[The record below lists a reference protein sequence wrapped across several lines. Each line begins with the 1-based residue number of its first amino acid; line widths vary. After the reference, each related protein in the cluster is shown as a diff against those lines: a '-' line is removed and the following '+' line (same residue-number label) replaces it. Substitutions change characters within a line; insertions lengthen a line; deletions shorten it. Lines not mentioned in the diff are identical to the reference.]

1 MESSL
6 YTEAASRA
14 LHRMQLIADHY
25 KSSEI
30 HTLHLFLALMT
41 EESRA
46 TELLA
51 KAGLNEINVEKEFSV
66 SISELQNSIFQNDPE
81 QLDSKEL
88 YIPQSDELKQIVNEA
103 VLFAKES
110 GRHVEVGSEH
120 LLWGLSRVRSQI
132 EKYLSSY
139 SIVPEKLRESV
150 HQVTGVSFEPLE
162 SDEQLRFQDVAPK
175 EETGFLRIIDAS
187 ANRARE
193 GLRVLEDY
201 VRFVMDDR
209 FLSASLKEC
218 RHSLAEVF
226 KLFPSLQVTSSRD
239 TLTDVGTEI
248 TTATEKS
255 RQSSFDIIRANFKRV
270 QEAIRSLEEYSKI
283 LEPESS
289 GRFEKIRYQL
299 YTVEKA
305 VENSLSSSEQLKDCF
320 LYLLVSE
327 NLCHHGSGPAI
338 RESITHGVD
347 IVQVREKEMNNRQ
360 LIEHGLRVREWTA
373 EAGVILIM
381 NDRPDIASAVGAD
394 GVHLGRDDMTVSQA
408 RKIMGTKSIIG
419 MSTHTIEQARQAVME
434 GADYIG
440 VGPTFPSK
448 TKHFDE
454 FAGLDFIK
462 QVSEEIRIPW
472 FAIGGIDQANL
483 NQVMESGADRIA
495 VSSAICGSSNPAK
508 QASSLK
514 AQLTSQ

>member
-6 YTEAASRA
+6 YTESAGRA
-14 LHRMQLIADHY
+14 LHRMQLIAERY
-25 KSSEI
+25 NSPEI
-30 HTLHLFLALMT
+30 HPLHLFLALMS

-51 KAGLNEINVEKEFSV
+51 KAGLDEMNVEKEFSV
-66 SISELQNSIFQNDPE
+66 SISELQKSISQNDPE
-81 QLDSKEL
+81 QIN
-88 YIPQSDELKQIVNEA
+88 IPQSDAIKQIVNEA
-103 VLFAKES
+103 ILFANES
-110 GRHVEVGSEH
+110 SRHVEVGSEH
-120 LLWGLSRVRSQI
+120 LLWGLSRVNSRI
-132 EKYLSSY
+132 ERYLSDY
-139 SIVPEKLRESV
+139 SIEPEKLRESV

-162 SDEQLRFQDVAPK
+162 SDEQLRFPEVTPK

-193 GLRVLEDY
+193 GLRVLEDF
-201 VRFVMDDR
+201 VRFIMDDR
-209 FLSASLKEC
+209 FLSSSLKEC
-218 RHSLAEVF
+218 RHSLAEIF
-226 KLFPSLQVTSSRD
+226 KMFPSLQVTSSRD
-239 TLTDVGTEI
+239 TVTDVGTEI

-255 RQSSFDIIRANFKRV
+255 RQSSLDIIRANFKRV
-270 QEAIRSLEEYSKI
+270 QEAVRSLEEYSKI

-289 GRFEKIRYQL
+289 GQFEKIRYQL

-305 VENSLSSSEQLKDCF
+305 VENSISSSEQLKDCF

-347 IVQVREKEMNNRQ
+347 IIQVREKEMNDRQ

-373 EAGVILIM
+373 ETGVLLIM

-394 GVHLGRDDMTVSQA
+394 GVHLGQDDMTVSQA

-419 MSTHTIEQARQAVME
+419 LSTHTIEQARQAVID

-448 TKHFDE
+448 TKQFDE

-472 FAIGGIDQANL
+472 FAIGGIDQENL

-495 VSSAICGSSNPAK
+495 VSSAICGSATPAK

-514 AQLTSQ
+514 AQLTSP